1 MFRHPLIIVLV
12 LIVKET
18 NADFWCPKNILE
30 CLVNCLF
37 QCDQIVTDEI
47 EQIRC
52 RIECAKENYCIR
64 KPWDLLNKKMALARR
79 SPRLESTTARS
90 TCRAA
95 RWVLVAEGGGHRG
108 AVGAH
113 LRVEGAVL
121 DRERRRL
128 RVAAVRDALH
138 LHKVGPAAA
147 HELGVDVRR
156 SEARRPAPRGV
167 VRGELGV
174 GTRRSEVRT
183 PVPTCGLHGELG
195 VDADPPRA
203 VLVSAVVVAPRER
216 AVDRHGP

>member
-79 SPRLESTTARS
+79 YTKCMIGCADHLKDVIQHPLDLFLCDVG
-90 TCRAA
+90 CRKDFDEK
-95 RWVLVAEGGGHRG
+95 LPE
-108 AVGAH
+108 
-113 LRVEGAVL
+113 LIIKPL
-121 DRERRRL
+121 D
-128 RVAAVRDALH
+128 
-138 LHKVGPAAA
+138 
-147 HELGVDVRR
+147 
-156 SEARRPAPRGV
+156 
-167 VRGELGV
+167 
-174 GTRRSEVRT
+174 
-183 PVPTCGLHGELG
+183 
-195 VDADPPRA
+195 
-203 VLVSAVVVAPRER
+203 
-216 AVDRHGP
+216 